1 MKIKRKVSL
10 VILTVS
16 ILGLLIFPVAIAKKD
31 GKDYGPKAKIPSNG
45 KMFGWI
51 KDMWK
56 IGDEGQY
63 GYRMPGTQADW
74 EGAQYVYDKFDSFGL
89 NTYLEEFN
97 IPVSFPDEWSLSI
110 NVGGVEESIPAG
122 FVRYAAYP
130 DSGSVTGEMVY
141 VGTGSEAEFEAV
153 DVMGKIAVVD
163 LIAPGL
169 PTAILGLFDM
179 YTYDPENT
187 LPGDMITENWPVDNF
202 DSSYENAHHYGAVG
216 FVGILTFTADDIHQY
231 LHAYAFDDATLPG
244 LYISPNDG
252 TRLRTM
258 LTDGQT
264 VEATIVLTG
273 VDGLGTSYNV
283 YGILP
288 GQTAETIVVL
298 SHHDGWAT
306 NEASG
311 MAVVMGLAKYYS
323 KIPLSQRQ
331 RTYMFLA
338 TASHFGKRPGLLE
351 MCERLAL
358 VEDDIVA
365 AISVEMISKQFKI
378 IDGKFVDTGM
388 VAPRAWFISGP
399 MDSGNPYLLEY
410 SIEAINK
417 YDITRT
423 SVQPALGGLFGIAP
437 GEGGLFAAIG
447 IPVVHLIGH
456 NAPQF
461 TNEDKPNTVMVSA
474 LKPTVGALAHVIDN
488 IDDTPADWL
497 IGSGPV

>member
-1 MKIKRKVSL
+1 M
-10 VILTVS
+10 
-16 ILGLLIFPVAIAKKD
+16 GLLIVPVVSAKKN
-31 GKDYGPKAKIPSNG
+31 GIDYGPKAKLLPSNG
-45 KMFGWI
+45 EMFGWI
-51 KDMWK
+51 KDIWK

-63 GYRMPGTQADW
+63 GYRMPGTPADW
-74 EGAQYVYDKFDSFGL
+74 AGAQYIYDKFEEIGL
-89 NTYLEEFN
+89 DTYLEEFN
-97 IPVSFPDEWSLSI
+97 LPVSFPEVWSLKI
-110 NVGGVEESIPAG
+110 TVNGVEESIPAG
-122 FVRYAAYP
+122 FVRYAALT
-130 DSGSVTGEMVY
+130 DSNGVSGEMVY

-153 DVMGKIAVVD
+153 DVAGKIAVVD

-169 PTAILGLFDM
+169 PTAILNIFGM

-187 LPGDMITENWPVDNF
+187 LPGDKITENWPVDNF

-216 FVGILTFTADDIHQY
+216 YVGILTFTADNIHQY
-231 LHAYAFDDATLPG
+231 LHAYADASLPG

-252 TRLRTM
+252 ANLRNM
-258 LTDGQT
+258 LLDDQT

-273 VDGLGTSYNV
+273 DESEYGISYNV

-288 GQTAETIVVL
+288 GKTDEIIVVL

-311 MAVVMGLAKYYS
+311 MAVVMALAEYYAQ
-323 KIPLSQRQ
+323 IPLCQRE
-331 RTYMFLA
+331 RTLMFLA
-338 TASHFGKRPGLLE
+338 TASHFGKRPSLLE
-351 MCERLAL
+351 MCERFAL
-358 VEDDIVA
+358 VRDDVVA

-388 VAPRAWFISGP
+388 ISPRAWFISGP
-399 MDSGNPYLLEY
+399 LHSGNPYLLEY
-410 SIEAINK
+410 SIEAITK
-417 YDITRT
+417 YDLTRT

-447 IPVVHLIGH
+447 IPVVHLIAH

-474 LKPTVGALAHVIDN
+474 LRPTTAALSHVIDN

-497 IGSGPV
+497 IGSGPGPT